1 MAAYQPTWLTTGP
14 ASAPDD
20 YSRQPFALLKATA
33 APLPPLPPF
42 IGLVPGRCF
51 PYTSAVRV
59 RWCLCRK
66 TCRSQLAFHWQTT
79 LWLLLWNCCRGG
91 EEWYDM
97 PILLN
102 FLAGSALNCHPL
114 TEGGRRR
121 KRRRR
126 HRMTGQMQRKF
137 HFQVLGSSINEP
149 PVALNLPP
157 SSWFVPCQSFQW
169 FYFKVA
175 LLPILRKL
183 PGKTLI
189 YFQLL
194 LTRNTL
200 NQIEVGR
207 DAIVQS
213 SYHVIYLNTS
223 ITWSS
228 DRIIRRWCVIRVVI
242 RL

>member
-1 MAAYQPTWLTTGP
+1 MAAYQPTLLTTGP

-20 YSRQPFALLKATA
+20 YSRQPFALPQATA
-33 APLPPLPPF
+33 APRPSAFSPF

-51 PYTSAVRV
+51 SYTSPVPWPVRV
-59 RWCLCRK
+59 WWCPCRR

-79 LWLLLWNCCRGG
+79 LWLPLWNCCGGG
-91 EEWYDM
+91 EEWDDM
-97 PILLN
+97 PILPN
-102 FLAGSALNCHPL
+102 FLARTALNCHPL
-114 TEGGRRR
+114 NKRSRRR
-121 KRRRR
+121 RRRR
-126 HRMTGQMQRKF
+126 HRMTGQMLRKF

-169 FYFKVA
+169 FYIKVT
-175 LLPILRKL
+175 LLPILWKL
-183 PGKTLI
+183 PWKTLI
-189 YFQLL
+189 YFQFI

-213 SYHVIYLNTS
+213 S
-223 ITWSS
+223 
-228 DRIIRRWCVIRVVI
+228 
-242 RL
+242 